1 MKPSEFDVSGITS
14 KGPFFLKKY
23 LEYSYDI
30 SNGDKEAAKRVL
42 YSFHDDQDSGSSVR
56 FDSKFE
62 EQVYDALKD
71 RGLDVDTQIGVGGY
85 SIDLAVKKNGRYL
98 LGIECDG
105 KLYHSSNSARERDF
119 HRQKYLE
126 SRGWRIHRIWSP
138 NWWND
143 KEKELDKIVSIV
155 QSLS

>member
-1 MKPSEFDVSGITS
+1 MV
-14 KGPFFLKKY
+14 
-23 LEYSYDI
+23 
-30 SNGDKEAAKRVL
+30 

-56 FDSKFE
+56 FDSEFE